1 MSTLGS
7 KIRLNCVAL
16 IGDGEVGKIL
26 ICIDEDATV
35 DDLASNIRAAMQKGK
50 IHGRLLRLTN
60 IHQSYLPGDERV
72 GDVLRDEEEVVA
84 VLTREPEDPAAR
96 QQLVSGGHAVSFTK
110 APMASAYNAAPV
122 PEAAAPVNLGP
133 SVTAAT
139 IADGIPGPVEV
150 FEDDVQGPPMAFD
163 HDFQAKK
170 EQVARMYPKS
180 DWEVD
185 ELTPK
190 LREYIVAR
198 FREMHDTP
206 SDPGRAY
213 LTVSMRPHERPGAIV
228 SPLPVHY
235 SVARVDLIEFER
247 LSGRKV
253 QETRTRHDHFS
264 RCFEALNSLLDRGAS
279 REDYVDNMLPYR
291 YREGEE
297 VSGLLEEVDEGTF
310 GQVEGFRPI
319 IVIDTSGA
327 LGENLAF
334 VKAALKRLLYSFMVT
349 KSRFNVLAFN
359 AQGRA
364 MAWEDH
370 LVPPVAQKLR
380 EVEQFIDSLQPAKH
394 GTDILEAMRWAL
406 QPSDADS
413 VYLVTAGFPKRAD
426 VAYCLADIRSRN
438 LRQLPIHVIG
448 VECEARNEL
457 DLRRLAEEN
466 RGSFKKKHFHAKAQ
480 SVSLQ
485 VSNIMAAGRSAASGR
500 EEEQRLSIG
509 GQMDILE
516 VMISEQ
522 EIQITTWLEEQKCA
536 NRILLSSA
544 TQHPVPD
551 EEQARYA
558 AGKTVVNQLCRAPP
572 PPLRDLIQ
580 GTPVMSARSLR
591 PESSGRAPP
600 RRGAVQPAQRKR
612 SNSAGRRNGGGGGG
626 SGGGSARS
634 AGEIRRP
641 SVANPWDRP
650 SGVVRVSQMASTAPG
665 RPSSKTPGAR

>member
-1 MSTLGS
+1 
-7 KIRLNCVAL
+7 
-16 IGDGEVGKIL
+16 
-26 ICIDEDATV
+26 
-35 DDLASNIRAAMQKGK
+35 
-50 IHGRLLRLTN
+50 
-60 IHQSYLPGDERV
+60 
-72 GDVLRDEEEVVA
+72 

-96 QQLVSGGHAVSFTK
+96 IQLVSGGPAVSFTHPAHSAIP
-110 APMASAYNAAPV
+110 APQ
-122 PEAAAPVNLGP
+122 AAAPLNLGP

-139 IADGIPGPVEV
+139 YADGIPGPVEI

-170 EQVARMYPKS
+170 EQGAMARMFPKS
-180 DWEVD
+180 DWEV
-185 ELTPK
+185 EQLTPK

-198 FREMHDTP
+198 FREMHDAP
-206 SDPGRAY
+206 ADPGRAY
-213 LTVSMRPHERPGAIV
+213 LTVSMRPRERPGAIV

-253 QETRTRHDHFS
+253 QETRTRHDYFR
-264 RCFEALNSLLDRGAS
+264 RCYEALNSLLDRGAS

-291 YREGEE
+291 YREGED
-297 VSGLLEEVDEGTF
+297 VSGVLEEVDEGTF

-327 LGENLAF
+327 LGENLAY

-349 KSRFNVLAFN
+349 KSRFNVLAFHP
-359 AQGRA
+359 QGRA

-380 EVEQFIDSLQPAKH
+380 EVEHFIDSLQPAKN

-448 VECEARNEL
+448 VESEARNEL

-466 RGSFKKKHFHAKAQ
+466 RGSFKKKRFHAKAE
-480 SVSLQ
+480 SVSHQ
-485 VSNIMAAGRSAASGR
+485 VSNLMASGRSAASGSMDK
-500 EEEQRLSIG
+500 QRLSIG
-509 GQMDILE
+509 GQSDILE
-516 VMISEQ
+516 VMITEQ
-522 EIQITTWLEEQKCA
+522 EIQTTTWLEEQKCA

-544 TQHPVPD
+544 TQQPVPD

-558 AGKTVVNQLCRAPP
+558 AGKSVVNQLCRGVGPP
-572 PPLRDLIQ
+572 PPLRDMIQ
-580 GTPVMSARSLR
+580 GTPVMSTRNER
-591 PESSGRAPP
+591 PPSSGRAPP

-612 SNSAGRRNGGGGGG
+612 STSAGRRNGGGG
-626 SGGGSARS
+626 SGG
-634 AGEIRRP
+634 EMRRP

-665 RPSSKTPGAR
+665 RPSSKTPGARPAASGYGTSGLK